1 MTQTHKDPRAVIEQ
15 LVGALETCIVV
26 TTGPGESEQLYNF
39 NSVEAAI
46 TAGREALE
54 QVQVAATHYLDEMG
68 ICYTAARA
76 KFIGMDTKSM
86 TALYTHPQAS
96 EPAKSDLPPHLQSA
110 EAWLRH
116 QMKDAFPGWE
126 NISPESRE
134 QIEAQHMQAL
144 LNLQLRKAYPEGSIE
159 ITFEGKK

>member
-54 QVQVAATHYLDEMG
+54 RAHGGGSSLFE
-68 ICYTAARA
+68 RA
-76 KFIGMDTKSM
+76 K
-86 TALYTHPQAS
+86 
-96 EPAKSDLPPHLQSA
+96 DLRGKA
-110 EAWLRH
+110 E
-116 QMKDAFPGWE
+116 MPC
-126 NISPESRE
+126 
-134 QIEAQHMQAL
+134 
-144 LNLQLRKAYPEGSIE
+144 
-159 ITFEGKK
+159 